1 MNAPDYTLLDQD
13 RNPVSLS
20 DFSGQR
26 VVVFFYPKAMTPGC
40 TAEACDFRDSYE
52 EFLAAGMAVVGLSPD
67 PPDVLAEFRE
77 KEGLPFPLLS
87 DADHKM
93 AEAFGAWGVKKLYGR
108 ETVGLIRS
116 TFVLG
121 SDGELEREY
130 RNVRAT
136 GHVARLKR
144 DLLGA

>member
-67 PPDVLAEFRE
+67 PPEALAEFRE